1 MHIWEHRIFTR
12 LTLCVWCFFFL
23 GACAVTESQRLPA
36 EKTEVQP
43 QAPPEAGVR
52 EDILGKWRRGQSG
65 DMIEFL
71 PGGAVKFYSAIENAV
86 YAGTFRI
93 EDENHI
99 TTSVE
104 QGGDITWVF
113 VVSKNELHLTAPS
126 GLVLKYRKVP

>member
-1 MHIWEHRIFTR
+1 MRKHRKLAR
-12 LTLCVWCFFFL
+12 LTFCLLGIFVL
-23 GACAVTESQRLPA
+23 GACAVTESQRMPV

-43 QAPPEAGVR
+43 QAPPEAAVR

-71 PGGAVKFYSAIENAV
+71 PDGTVKFYSAIENTV
-86 YAGTFRI
+86 YAGTFRV
-93 EDENHI
+93 EDEKHI
-99 TTSVE
+99 TTSVQ